1 MSLQTT
7 TIDNIMIDAVMFGVA
22 QKKSGILHIIPNSED
37 ELIGLLQSFF
47 KKHLVYIKLKKQGAE
62 RFNYS
67 TFFEIFKN
75 VYISSNISSKT
86 KSAYCGKLYNWFEGL
101 GLINVDSDLSAV
113 IVAPSSKT
121 VLSTASFSRRR
132 GYNIGGHTLFWGQ
145 TSPEKMFEAYR
156 QIKNGNSSYST
167 LKSNGYRNAI
177 ELLTA
182 ANALQRD
189 KDTLVLKLSLAET
202 IANISNSDTIRYT
215 RVILSETPNIK
226 SLDLGNLL
234 SEHYSRK
241 WTVSSQKRY
250 GNALINWVKYL
261 DSHHI
266 DDKM

>member
-1 MSLQTT
+1 
-7 TIDNIMIDAVMFGVA
+7 
-22 QKKSGILHIIPNSED
+22 
-37 ELIGLLQSFF
+37 
-47 KKHLVYIKLKKQGAE
+47 LKKQGTE

-75 VYISSNISSKT
+75 VYTSSNISSKT

-132 GYNIGGHTLFWGQ
+132 GYNLGRHTLFWGQ

-156 QIKNGNSSYST
+156 QIKNGNSSYSA

-215 RVILSETPNIK
+215 RVILSKTPNIK

-261 DSHHI
+261 DSHNI
-266 DDKM
+266 DDIM